1 MLQTETRCWKFKK
14 ILNKV
19 QKMIHK
25 PVEEAGKEVQVFP
38 QAVKEELCLGK
49 DWEQAG
55 VKQLQNKL
63 KVNNL
68 WKKFLL
74 CVIMVHFVQ

>member
-1 MLQTETRCWKFKK
+1 
-14 ILNKV
+14 
-19 QKMIHK
+19 MIHK

-68 WKKFLL
+68 WKKFY
-74 CVIMVHFVQ
+74 CM